1 MIQYYTNYINNL
13 KQNKMKV
20 TTIKLK
26 NVYDKEQ
33 LYLKIENENGTVIIN
48 VGQKTW
54 DAVNKLSEKPPL
66 QKIKPQL

>member
-1 MIQYYTNYINNL
+1 
-13 KQNKMKV
+13 MKV

-33 LYLKIENENGTVIIN
+33 LYLKIENENGAVIIN

-66 QKIKPQL
+66 QKIKPTL